1 MRLGKTARIL
11 LGVGIFAI
19 LMANLVMAYLGQG
32 EEQDRLSQELSS
44 AELLLDKQEADF
56 ASEKLSL
63 RVPILESQLTRFD
76 SELNTVKTELH
87 RSIESTKATET
98 CFDIAEAT
106 EVEIVGCSSQNSTT
120 VDMEGVNLSILSLT
134 VVAEGDISELV
145 DFILEL
151 SGQFPT
157 GVQESVE
164 IDVEQ
169 QSATVTMSIHTY
181 EGD

>member
-1 MRLGKTARIL
+1 MRLGKKARVF

-19 LMANLVMAYLGQG
+19 LMGSLIMAYL
-32 EEQDRLSQELSS
+32 EQDREQDQLSQELSS
-44 AELLLDKQEADF
+44 AELLFEKQEADF
-56 ASEKLSL
+56 ESERLPL
-63 RVPILESQLTRFD
+63 RVGILESQLTRID
-76 SELNTVKTELH
+76 SELVTVKTRLH
-87 RSIESTKATET
+87 RSIESTRVTET
-98 CFDIAEAT
+98 CFDVAEIA
-106 EVEIVGCSSQNSTT
+106 EVEIIKCSSQNSTT

-134 VVAEGDISELV
+134 VTAEGNISKLV
-145 DFILEL
+145 DFIREL